1 MWADDLGPAGAATA
15 MPSVSELAERGADL
29 AALRLLARTDRSALA
44 ATLKELGFS
53 KMGHRMELEKA
64 LLVEADSAEPE
75 AGVAAAVTTAA
86 EEAEHCGKDEDEA
99 RVEKEVDPP
108 ATGGAT
114 AKPPA
119 EALGKATAA
128 RVAQLLVAEAEAAA
142 SAEEAAAAERLWA
155 QVAVLTPAHAAERPL
170 ADAGAALPSAEATAA
185 AVVEAAAPVAVAA
198 PEAAVGKLSAEG
210 AVPAEDPASARAA
223 SLRAE
228 GSEAYREG
236 RHGRAEDLYTR
247 ALALTPGDATLLS
260 NRSAARLQLG
270 RPAAAL
276 EDALA
281 AAAARPGW
289 GKAQLRAAAAYEAL
303 GDGGAAVASY
313 EAAARCEPLG
323 QLALTALAR
332 LRAASSG
339 EAPRGGS
346 NGGGNGGT
354 AAETQLVVGGVAAAR
369 EAVRLGQVGDAM
381 IMLDAAVRPRRP
393 PPRRPPPRRPPHPS
407 RRPPQPPVSCS
418 APEPTPTSPLPRT
431 LPPLALTPSPTP
443 SSTTTSSS
451 PRPRTTRP
459 TWPARRRTPRC
470 SGGPPRETTRT
481 RRPTSPRR
489 GRGTRGG

>member
-1 MWADDLGPAGAATA
+1 MWPDLGPAGAATA
-15 MPSVSELAERGADL
+15 MPSLSELAERGADL

-75 AGVAAAVTTAA
+75 TGVAAAVTTAA
-86 EEAEHCGKDEDEA
+86 EEAEHCGKDKDEA

-142 SAEEAAAAERLWA
+142 SAGEAAAAERLWA

-185 AVVEAAAPVAVAA
+185 AVVEAVAPVAVAA
-198 PEAAVGKLSAEG
+198 PEAAVGKLSAES
-210 AVPAEDPASARAA
+210 AVPAENPASAQAA

-228 GSEAYREG
+228 GSEAYRDG

-247 ALALTPGDATLLS
+247 ALTLTPGDAALLS

-270 RPAAAL
+270 RAAAAL
-276 EDALA
+276 EDAL

-303 GDGGAAVASY
+303 GEAEAAVASY
-313 EAAARCEPLG
+313 DAAARCEPLG
-323 QLALTALAR
+323 QHALTSLAR
-332 LRAASSG
+332 LRAAVGAERS
-339 EAPRGGS
+339 RGGGS
-346 NGGGNGGT
+346 GGG
-354 AAETQLVVGGVAAAR
+354 AAADTQLVVGGVAAAR
-369 EAVRLGQVGDAM
+369 EAIRLGQLGDAVL
-381 IMLDAAVRPRRP
+381 MLDAAVRRG
-393 PPRRPPPRRPPHPS
+393 HS
-407 RRPPQPPVSCS
+407 SQP
-418 APEPTPTSPLPRT
+418 L
-431 LPPLALTPSPTP
+431 
-443 SSTTTSSS
+443 
-451 PRPRTTRP
+451 
-459 TWPARRRTPRC
+459 
-470 SGGPPRETTRT
+470 
-481 RRPTSPRR
+481 
-489 GRGTRGG
+489 